1 VFGADF
7 RGERAMGKVVITG
20 LAVISAAADNLDE
33 FWANMLQA
41 RSGIARI
48 SRFDPTEYRTQIAAE
63 IKSNIST
70 LLGYSVANLS
80 LNSQFALACAAELVK
95 DAGLADPSLDKRRIG
110 ISLGTGLGG
119 MYYTEEALTRL
130 IKSGPT
136 RVNPMT
142 VPFVDPN
149 SIVNQIAIK
158 WGFVGQQHTIAT
170 ACSSSANAMGIALD
184 MIRSGRV
191 DRVVTG
197 GVEATITP
205 LMVAGFDR
213 LRAMSSNNDNPENSC
228 RPFATDR
235 DGFVLG
241 EGAAMLVLE
250 KESAAKARGA
260 KIYAELAGFGS
271 TGGGFHAVMPIPDG
285 NDSALAMQLAL
296 ADANLSAADID
307 LVNPHG
313 TGTKLNDAA
322 EYNAMKLV
330 FGERV
335 SAIHMSPTKQLTG
348 HLLGAAGALEAVHAV
363 KSLQTQT
370 VTPFK
375 KLDDEFG
382 LHINY
387 SAPIPAKLSCAMSN
401 SFAFGNNNV
410 SLVFK
415 K

>member
-1 VFGADF
+1 M
-7 RGERAMGKVVITG
+7 EKVVITG
-20 LAVISAAADNLDE
+20 LGAITSLGDNLND

-41 RSGIARI
+41 KSGITRI
-48 SRFDPTEYRTQIAAE
+48 TRFDPAEYRTQIAAE
-63 IKSNIST
+63 ILTNIST
-70 LLGYSVANLS
+70 LLGYSVASLS
-80 LNSQFALACAAELVK
+80 LNTQFALACAAELVK
-95 DAGLADPSLDKRRIG
+95 DAGLENANLDKRRIG

-119 MYYTEEALTRL
+119 MYYTEEGLTRL
-130 IKSGPT
+130 LKSGPT

-158 WGFVGQQHTIAT
+158 WGFIGQQQTVAT
-170 ACSSSANAMGIALD
+170 ACSSSANAIGIALD

-191 DRVVTG
+191 DAVLTG

-213 LRAMSSNNDNPENSC
+213 LRAMSNQNNSPENSC

-241 EGAAMLVLE
+241 EGAAMLFLE
-250 KESAAKARGA
+250 KESSALARGA
-260 KIYAELAGFGS
+260 RIYAELAGFGS
-271 TGGGFHAVMPIPDG
+271 TGGGYHAVMPIPDG
-285 NDSALAMQLAL
+285 TDSALAMQLAL
-296 ADANLSAADID
+296 EDANLTASDID
-307 LVNPHG
+307 LINPHG
-313 TGTKLNDAA
+313 TGTKLNDSA
-322 EYNAMKLV
+322 EYNAMKLI
-330 FGERV
+330 FGERIGT
-335 SAIHMSPTKQLTG
+335 IHMTPTKQLTG
-348 HLLGAAGALEAVHAV
+348 HMLGAAGALEAVYAV

-370 VTPFK
+370 ISPFN
-375 KLDDEFG
+375 KLNDEFS
-382 LHINY
+382 LNINY
-387 SAPIPAKLSCAMSN
+387 GAPLPAKLGCAMSN

>member
-1 VFGADF
+1 M
-7 RGERAMGKVVITG
+7 EKVVITG
-20 LAVISAAADNLDE
+20 LAVISAAADNLNE
-33 FWANMLQA
+33 YWANMLEA
-41 RSGIARI
+41 RSAIARI
-48 SRFDPTEYRTQIAAE
+48 VRFDPSEYRTQIAAE
-63 IKSNIST
+63 IQTNIST

-80 LNSQFALACAAELVK
+80 LNTQFAMACADELVK
-95 DAGLADPSLDKRRIG
+95 DAGLEDPSLDKRRIG

-119 MYYTEEALTRL
+119 MYYTEDALTRL
-130 IKSGPT
+130 LKSGPT

-142 VPFVDPN
+142 VPFIEPN

-158 WGFVGQQHTIAT
+158 WGFIGQQQTVAT
-170 ACSSSANAMGIALD
+170 ACSSSASAMGIALD

-191 DRVVTG
+191 DRVLTG

-213 LRAMSSNNDNPENSC
+213 LRAMSNNNDDPENSC
-228 RPFATDR
+228 RPFAVNR

-260 KIYAELAGFGS
+260 KIYAELAGFGA

-285 NDSALAMQLAL
+285 SDSALAMQLAL

-307 LVNPHG
+307 LINPHG

-330 FGERV
+330 FGERLP
-335 SAIHMSPTKQLTG
+335 AIHMSPTKQLTG
-348 HLLGAAGALEAVHAV
+348 HLLGAAGVVEAIFSLLALRDQVAPP
-363 KSLQTQT
+363 T
-370 VTPFK
+370 
-375 KLDDEFG
+375 
-382 LHINY
+382 INY
-387 SAPIPAKLSCAMSN
+387 ENPDPDCDLDFVPNKARKMRIDVAMSN
-401 SFAFGNNNV
+401 SFGFGGTNGT
-410 SLVFK
+410 LVLRRLPG
-415 K
+415 

>member
-1 VFGADF
+1 M
-7 RGERAMGKVVITG
+7 EKVVITG
-20 LAVISAAADNLDE
+20 LSAISALGDNLDE
-33 FWANMLQA
+33 FWANLLQA
-41 RSGIARI
+41 KSGISRI
-48 SRFDPTEYRTQIAAE
+48 SRFDPAEYRTQIAAE
-63 IKSNIST
+63 IKTNIST

-80 LNSQFALACAAELVK
+80 LNTQFALAAAAELVK
-95 DAGLADPSLDKRRIG
+95 DAGLEDPSLNKRRIG

-119 MYYTEEALTRL
+119 MYYTEDALTRL
-130 IKSGPT
+130 LKSGPT

-142 VPFVDPN
+142 VPFIDPN

-158 WGFVGQQHTIAT
+158 WGFIGQQQTVAT
-170 ACSSSANAMGIALD
+170 ACSSSANAIGIALD

-191 DRVVTG
+191 DAVLTG

-213 LRAMSSNNDNPENSC
+213 LRAMSNQNDDPGNSC

-241 EGAAMLVLE
+241 EGAAMLFLE
-250 KESAAKARGA
+250 KESTAKARGA

-271 TGGGFHAVMPIPDG
+271 TGGGYHAVMPIPDG
-285 NDSALAMQLAL
+285 TDSALAMQLAL
-296 ADANLSAADID
+296 EDAKMNAGDID
-307 LVNPHG
+307 LINPHG
-313 TGTKLNDAA
+313 TGTKLNDVA
-322 EYNAMKLV
+322 EYNAMKLI
-330 FGERV
+330 FGERM
-335 SAIHMSPTKQLTG
+335 SSIHMTPTKQLTG
-348 HLLGAAGALEAVHAV
+348 HLLGAAGALEAVYAV

-370 VTPFK
+370 VTHFN
-375 KLDDEFG
+375 KLDDEFS
-382 LHINY
+382 LNINF
-387 SAPIPAKLSCAMSN
+387 SAPQPAKLTCAMSN